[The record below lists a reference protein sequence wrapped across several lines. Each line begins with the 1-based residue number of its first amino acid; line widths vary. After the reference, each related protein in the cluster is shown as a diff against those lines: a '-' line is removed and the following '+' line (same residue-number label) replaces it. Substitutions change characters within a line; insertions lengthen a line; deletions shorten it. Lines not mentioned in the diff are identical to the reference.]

1 MTLWL
6 PTVYMKKRSKGAEW
20 FLISHWISFSLY
32 LPKLR
37 LGSVDGDLEM
47 HLGVVG
53 SEMMVESLRN

>member
-1 MTLWL
+1 
-6 PTVYMKKRSKGAEW
+6 MKKRSKGAEW
-20 FLISHWISFSLY
+20 FLISHWISFSLH